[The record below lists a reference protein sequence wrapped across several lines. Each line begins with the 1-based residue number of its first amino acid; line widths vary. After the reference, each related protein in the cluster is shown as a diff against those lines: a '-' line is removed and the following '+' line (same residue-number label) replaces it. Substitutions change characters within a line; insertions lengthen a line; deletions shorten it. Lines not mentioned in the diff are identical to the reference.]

1 MSYGTAQ
8 AAYSVGDWMTARAL
22 DAFASVIFRGLAVL
36 RALVVLYAVAY
47 VAVWWHD
54 WYGPH
59 PWRLVGPVLVLG
71 WSVAWVAVA
80 ARRAMPRWIILADV
94 AVGAA
99 IGLTA
104 PWTVPGPSLGDPSS
118 WVFFSVLL
126 AGMGAV
132 CALRTRWSL
141 AVMLVLAVA
150 HAVPAYDH
158 RPPILTST
166 GLLLFICVAL
176 RQAIV
181 LLVRVAT
188 QADAWLEA
196 VGARARAETVAAA
209 RARADRAHERF
220 LHDTVLNMLAGIGL
234 GGAGRACPPQ
244 SAPALTSAQPAVAT
258 PAVTAPALEAVR
270 SRCQRIVGQV
280 EHLLAGSGDA
290 DAAPQ
295 ADPDANLDG
304 LVAGVVDEAR
314 DDGLDLTYQFVRV
327 ERPRWRRPERGGTA
341 DCPKA
346 LAEAPLPVDVAAAL
360 AAAVREGLTNVR
372 RHSGVAAARV
382 TVVRWLD
389 GVRVRIDDAGVGFE
403 AAHFDAAHPDPALAG
418 ASATR
423 PASGAGPPD
432 GPGTSDRAATST
444 GGGLTGGDDVGRA
457 RLGLRGS
464 VHGRMVDVG
473 GWARIVSRPGVGTRV
488 ELHWQAAQPPAARP
502 DHGAGLRRDYEQAI
516 RRGVGIAV
524 LTGVAVLALPA
535 IGYRDR
541 ARLPPGLLHPVA
553 PVASLLLW
561 AVVAAGAASMV
572 VIMRRRPLDGREAL
586 VVLAFVVLV
595 ILTGATLAPG
605 DEVIRIYDWAG
616 TIAPTVLLLPITVSR
631 PARQWALA
639 VAVIVGVELAIGLMR
654 LGPQPLDVVRLL
666 GLLYGVSTIQ
676 LLVTVAGPVLR
687 ATAET
692 TTAAAAMDAELSA
705 SQDSAAAVR
714 RDRARRLARLNR
726 DVLPLLRS
734 VGEGGADPREETVR
748 RLCASR
754 ARALRRMLS
763 GGGGPA
769 GPLTELETAIDAA
782 EARGALVVLQVAGE
796 LAAVDTDVR
805 EELVDLLSETLR
817 VTPPG
822 RVTVTLMCDGGEGF
836 ISYPA
841 APGGWAEPRRMSRLA
856 EQSGL
861 VARTELDEDNTVV
874 ELRWPV
880 GATAA

>member
-59 PWRLVGPVLVLG
+59 PWRLVGPALVLG

-80 ARRAMPRWIILADV
+80 ARRALPRWIVLADV
-94 AVGAA
+94 AVGAT

-141 AVMLVLAVA
+141 AVMLILAVA

-158 RPPILTST
+158 RPPVLTST
-166 GLLLFICVAL
+166 GLLLFICIAL
-176 RQAIV
+176 RQSIV

-196 VGARARAETVAAA
+196 VGARARAEAVAAA

-234 GGAGRACPPQ
+234 GGAGRACPPAT
-244 SAPALTSAQPAVAT
+244 APAVPAQP
-258 PAVTAPALEAVR
+258 APALEAVR
-270 SRCQRIVGQV
+270 SRCQRIVDQV
-280 EHLLAGSGDA
+280 EHLLAGAGDA
-290 DAAPQ
+290 AAGPQ
-295 ADPDANLDG
+295 DDPDANLDG
-304 LVAGVVDEAR
+304 LVAGVVDEALY
-314 DDGLDLTYQFVRV
+314 DGLAVAYRFVRV
-327 ERPRWRRPERGGTA
+327 QRPRWRRPARGGGTA
-341 DCPKA
+341 DCPKTP
-346 LAEAPLPVDVAAAL
+346 AEEPLPVDAAAAL
-360 AAAVREGLTNVR
+360 AAAVREALTNVR
-372 RHSGVAAARV
+372 RHAGVASAKV
-382 TVVRWLD
+382 TVIRWLD
-389 GVRVRIDDAGVGFE
+389 GVRIRIDDTGVGFD
-403 AAHFDAAHPDPALAG
+403 AARFDAAHLDPTPAEG
-418 ASATR
+418 TGPSA
-423 PASGAGPPD
+423 
-432 GPGTSDRAATST
+432 
-444 GGGLTGGDDVGRA
+444 GGGDAGDDVGRV

-473 GWARIVSRPGVGTRV
+473 GWARILSRPGTGTRV
-488 ELHWQAAQPPAARP
+488 ELHWQAAQPAVAQSE
-502 DHGAGLRRDYEQAI
+502 HGADLRRDYEQAI
-516 RRGVGIAV
+516 RRGVGIAL
-524 LTGVAVLALPA
+524 LTGVAVLTLPA
-535 IGYRDR
+535 IGYRGH
-541 ARLPPGLLHPVA
+541 ARLPAGPLHPVA

-561 AVVAAGAASMV
+561 AVVAAGAISTV
-572 VIMRRRPLDGREAL
+572 VIIRRRPLDGREAL
-586 VVLAFVVLV
+586 LVLAFVALV

-616 TIAPTVLLLPITVSR
+616 TVAPTVLLLPITVSR
-631 PARQWALA
+631 PTRQWALA
-639 VAVIVGVELAIGLMR
+639 VAVIVGVELAVGLMR
-654 LGPQPLDVVRLL
+654 LGSQPLDVVRLL

-692 TTAAAAMDAELSA
+692 TTAAAAMDAELGA
-705 SQDSAAAVR
+705 SQDAAAAIR

-734 VGEGGADPREETVR
+734 VGAGGADPREETVR

-782 EARGALVVLQVAGE
+782 EARGAMVVLQVAGE
-796 LAAVDTDVR
+796 LAAVATDVR

-817 VTPPG
+817 LAPPG
-822 RVTVTLMCDGGEGF
+822 RVTVTLLCDGGEGF

-841 APGGWAEPRRMSRLA
+841 APGGVAEPRRESRLA
-856 EQSGL
+856 ALSGL
-861 VARTELDEDNTVV
+861 VTRTELDEDNTVV

-880 GATAA
+880 TATAA

>member
-59 PWRLVGPVLVLG
+59 PWRLVGPALVLG
-71 WSVAWVAVA
+71 WSIAWVAVA
-80 ARRAMPRWIILADV
+80 ARRALPRWIVLADV
-94 AVGAA
+94 AVGAT

-104 PWTVPGPSLGDPSS
+104 PWTVPDPSLGDPSS

-126 AGMGAV
+126 SGMGAV

-141 AVMLVLAVA
+141 AVMLVLAAA

-176 RQAIV
+176 RQSIV

-196 VGARARAETVAAA
+196 VGARARAEAVAAA

-234 GGAGRACPPQ
+234 GGAGRACPP
-244 SAPALTSAQPAVAT
+244 AAAPAVAAQ
-258 PAVTAPALEAVR
+258 PAPALEAVR
-270 SRCQRIVGQV
+270 SRCRRIVDQV
-280 EHLLAGSGDA
+280 ESLLAGSGDA
-290 DAAPQ
+290 AAGPQ

-304 LVAGVVDEAR
+304 LVAGVVDEAL
-314 DDGLDLTYQFVRV
+314 DDGLTVAYRFVRV
-327 ERPRWRRPERGGTA
+327 QRPRWRRPARGGTA
-341 DCPKA
+341 DCPKT
-346 LAEAPLPVDVAAAL
+346 LAEEPLPVDVAAAL
-360 AAAVREGLTNVR
+360 AAAVREALTNVR
-372 RHSGVAAARV
+372 RHAGVAAARV

-389 GVRVRIDDAGVGFE
+389 GVRVRIDDAGVGFD
-403 AAHFDAAHPDPALAG
+403 AARFDAAHVDP
-418 ASATR
+418 T
-423 PASGAGPPD
+423 PAEGAGPP
-432 GPGTSDRAATST
+432 A
-444 GGGLTGGDDVGRA
+444 GGGGAGDDAGRA

-473 GWARIVSRPGVGTRV
+473 GWARILSRPGIGTRV
-488 ELHWQAAQPPAARP
+488 ELHWQAAQPAVARSE
-502 DHGAGLRRDYEQAI
+502 HGADLRRDYEQAI

-524 LTGVAVLALPA
+524 LTGVAVLSLPA
-535 IGYRDR
+535 IGYRGH
-541 ARLPPGLLHPVA
+541 ARLPAGPLHPIA

-561 AVVAAGAASMV
+561 AVVAAGALSTV
-572 VIMRRRPLDGREAL
+572 VIIRRRPLDGREAL
-586 VVLAFVVLV
+586 VVLAFVALV

-616 TIAPTVLLLPITVSR
+616 TVAPTVLLLPITVSR
-631 PARQWALA
+631 PTRQWALA
-639 VAVIVGVELAIGLMR
+639 VAVIVGVELAVGLMR
-654 LGPQPLDVVRLL
+654 LGSQPLDVVRLL

-692 TTAAAAMDAELSA
+692 TTAAAAMDAELGA
-705 SQDSAAAVR
+705 SQDAAAAIR

-734 VGEGGADPREETVR
+734 VGAGGADPREETVR

-782 EARGALVVLQVAGE
+782 EARGAMVVLQVAGE
-796 LAAVDTDVR
+796 LAAVATDVR

-817 VTPPG
+817 VAPPG
-822 RVTVTLMCDGGEGF
+822 RVTVTLLCDGGEGF

-841 APGGWAEPRRMSRLA
+841 APGVVAEAGPEPRLA
-856 EQSGL
+856 ALSAL
-861 VARTELDEDNTVV
+861 VTRTELDEDNTVV

-880 GATAA
+880 SATAA